1 MRTSLVWLRADLRLQ
16 DNPALQE
23 AARAGAVLPV
33 YVWSPQEEGAWPEGA
48 ASRWWLHGSLE
59 SLGAAFAARG
69 VRLVLAAGPA
79 ARVLVES
86 ARAAG
91 ARAVY
96 FSRRVEPAAAAQE
109 REVAQAL
116 AAAGIEARAFPANL
130 LYDPDAVRG
139 REGKP
144 YRVFTPFW
152 SRCAELP
159 SPPPPC
165 GDPGDLRAPA
175 RAPRGLAL
183 AALGLKPT
191 IGWDAGLGE
200 SFAPG
205 EAGARRELRRF
216 LDDGL
221 TDYRTARD
229 LPARA
234 GTSRLSARLH
244 FGELSVGRVWKE
256 ASRRAPAA
264 NMKGGFLSELGW
276 REFAHHVL
284 HHQPQTPEEPLD
296 ARFSRFDWRRDD
308 AGLKVWRRGKTGYPI
323 VDAGMRELWRT
334 GWMHNRARMIVASF
348 LCKDLLIDWREG
360 ARWFWDTLV
369 DADLAANTLGW
380 QWTAG
385 CGADAAPFFRVFNPI
400 QQGVRWDEDGAYVKR
415 WVPELSRLPARW
427 IHEPWSAPLEVLRE
441 AGVELGKN
449 YPRPVV
455 EHAQARLRA
464 LAAFARRD
472 PRAAAGAGGAP

>member
-1 MRTSLVWLRADLRLQ
+1 MKTALVWLRADLRLQ
-16 DNPALQE
+16 DNPALQA
-23 AARAGAVLPV
+23 AARAGAVLPIF
-33 YVWSPQEEGAWPEGA
+33 VWSPEEEGVWAPGA
-48 ASRWWLHGSLE
+48 ASRWWLHRSLE
-59 SLGAAFAARG
+59 SLSARFTARG
-69 VRLVLAAGPA
+69 APLVLAAGPT
-79 ARVLVES
+79 ARVLIKA

-91 ARAVY
+91 AQTVY

-109 REVAQAL
+109 REVARAL
-116 AAAGIEARAFPANL
+116 TAAGIQVHAFAANL

-139 REGKP
+139 REGKH

-152 SRCAELP
+152 SRCSELP
-159 SPPPPC
+159 PPEPPC
-165 GDPGDLRAPA
+165 GDPGLLRAPA
-175 RAPRGLAL
+175 RAPRSLAL
-183 AALGLKPT
+183 DALGLKPT
-191 IGWDAGLGE
+191 IAWDAGLAE
-200 SFAPG
+200 SFVPG
-205 EAGARRELRRF
+205 EEGARRELKRF
-216 LDDGL
+216 LDEGL
-221 TDYRTARD
+221 ADYRVARD
-229 LPARA
+229 IPAHA

-244 FGELSVGRVWKE
+244 FGELSASRVWSE
-256 ASRRAPAA
+256 ALRWAPTPGL
-264 NMKGGFLSELGW
+264 KGGFLSELGW

-284 HHQPQTPEEPLD
+284 HHQPRTPSQPLD
-296 ARFSRFDWRRDD
+296 ARFAGFDWRRDH
-308 AGLKVWRRGKTGYPI
+308 AGLKAWRGGRTGYPI

-385 CGADAAPFFRVFNPI
+385 CGADAAPFFRVFNPV
-400 QQGVRWDEDGAYVKR
+400 QQGARWDEDGAYVKR

-427 IHEPWSAPLEVLRE
+427 IHEPWSAPLEVLHE

-449 YPRPVV
+449 YPRPIVD
-455 EHAQARLRA
+455 HARARLRA